1 MVSAKV
7 LPGDSPP
14 WERKYWEQ
22 VWGLVNQS
30 LGHWGSECKGLE
42 RQRTRGSSL
51 GKTPLL
57 EENGAFWKGAVSL
70 GGIIV
75 KEGTSCHCGPE
86 RKKMMSLSMCVCAR
100 SLQLCS
106 TLGDSMDYGLSEAS
120 PSVRGT
126 LQARIL
132 KWIVMPSS
140 RESSL
145 PRDQTC
151 VSYVSCIGRQILY
164 H

>member
-1 MVSAKV
+1 MQRAGNAEDQRRQSWKDTSS
-7 LPGDSPP
+7 GR
-14 WERKYWEQ
+14 ER
-22 VWGLVNQS
+22 GI
-30 LGHWGSECKGLE
+30 LE
-42 RQRTRGSSL
+42 RDGLPWRHNSEI
-51 GKTPLL
+51 K
-57 EENGAFWKGAVSL
+57 
-70 GGIIV
+70 
-75 KEGTSCHCGPE
+75 KEPAATVGRRE
-86 RKKMMSLSMCVCAR
+86 KMVSLSMCVCAK
-100 SLQLCS
+100 SLRLCS

-145 PRDQTC
+145 PRGQTC
-151 VSYVSCIGRQILY
+151 VSYVSCIVRQILY